1 MTIRQP
7 VQSFLSFLQAGLWQE
22 RPAPSLRT
30 QVALII
36 VAFSFLPNLILF
48 SLYIRTTSVTINAWV
63 WLNIIL
69 WLLLLMLICSWT
81 GYILSRVVMRPL
93 THLARDISHLQTPH
107 QLADR
112 PNDPSEARI
121 LRLALQDLLRQLRT
135 EQQRRTAFLATLM
148 HDLKTPLIAFQHLMC
163 QLPNLPAPQQASVI
177 DEMLSES
184 DRLLSLV
191 QKLVDAQRLEQG
203 KLQLKLS
210 ACNLH
215 DLLQTLQQRCQ
226 PLAHKRQIQLSLKGT
241 GWAHADAAEL
251 ERALHN
257 LIENA
262 LRYADRE
269 VQIQIEGS
277 TIRVCDDGPGLPA
290 PLAELIKPFHAAPIA
305 IAGKHYAAGTGGLG
319 LFIAQSIIS
328 AHGGHLSDHSHP
340 GCTELWVEL
349 SAVHDAGLPEA

>member
-1 MTIRQP
+1 MAIRQS

-22 RPAPSLRT
+22 RSTPSLRT

-48 SLYIRTTSVTINAWV
+48 SLYIRTAPIAIDAWV

-93 THLARDISHLQTPH
+93 THLAQDISHLQTPH

-112 PNDPSEARI
+112 PYDPSEARI

-148 HDLKTPLIAFQHLMC
+148 HDLKTPLIAFQHLMR
-163 QLPNLPAPQQASVI
+163 QLPNLPGAQQASVI
-177 DEMLSES
+177 EEMLSES
-184 DRLLSLV
+184 DRLLNLV

-203 KLQLKLS
+203 NIQLKPSL
-210 ACNLH
+210 CNLH
-215 DLLQTLQQRCQ
+215 DLVQTLHQRCQ
-226 PLAHKRQIQLSLKGT
+226 PLAHKRQVQLSLSGM
-241 GWAHADAAEL
+241 GWVNADAAEL
-251 ERALHN
+251 ERALYN

-269 VQIQIEGS
+269 VHIQIDGS
-277 TIRVCDDGPGLPA
+277 IIRVCDDGPGLPA
-290 PLAELIKPFHAAPIA
+290 PLVELIQPFHAAPIA

-328 AHGGHLSDHSHP
+328 AHGGRLSDHSQP
-340 GCTELWVEL
+340 GHTELWVEL
-349 SAVHDAGLPEA
+349 SAERDAGLPEV

>member
-1 MTIRQP
+1 MAIRQP
-7 VQSFLSFLQAGLWQE
+7 IQSFLSFLRWGLWQE

-48 SLYIRTTSVTINAWV
+48 SLYIRTTSITINAWV
-63 WLNIIL
+63 WLNIML
-69 WLLLLMLICSWT
+69 WLLLLMIICSWT
-81 GYILSRVVMRPL
+81 GYVLSRVVMRPL
-93 THLARDISHLQTPH
+93 THLARDISHLQAPH
-107 QLADR
+107 QLSDN
-112 PNDPSEARI
+112 PYDPSEARI

-148 HDLKTPLIAFQHLMC
+148 HDLKTPLIAFQHLMR
-163 QLPNLPAPQQASVI
+163 QLPNLAAPQRASVI

-203 KLQLKLS
+203 KLQLKPRT
-210 ACNLH
+210 CNL
-215 DLLQTLQQRCQ
+215 DELLQTLQQRCQ
-226 PLAHKRQIQLSLKGT
+226 PLAHKRQIQLSLSGT
-241 GWAHADAAEL
+241 GWVNADAAEL

-269 VQIQIEGS
+269 VHIQIDGP
-277 TIRVCDDGPGLPA
+277 TIRIRDDGPGLPA
-290 PLAELIKPFHAAPIA
+290 PLAELIQPFHAAPIA
-305 IAGKHYAAGTGGLG
+305 IAGKQYAAGTGGLG

-328 AHGGHLSDHSHP
+328 AHGGRLSDHSQP
-340 GCTELWVEL
+340 GRTELWVEL
-349 SAVHDAGLPEA
+349 SAAAGLPEA